1 MSAPHSIKVSFRPFD
16 PARTV
21 GTTALRA
28 GVAAPVPSLHLFSYV
43 DPYPLLLGRPF
54 EREWERDAHLRLVR
68 LVALAQDAVLGRRD
82 ADIELYPCPDDELVD
97 RLDGLLARLDP
108 VALGLPP
115 FAVVRRVPAASVS
128 GRGFEA
134 DPARALALLSRVSGS
149 VFVRRRAPATS
160 VMRIPL
166 MAFAF
171 YAAPGAGEVP
181 A

>member
-1 MSAPHSIKVSFRPFD
+1 MSTSRSIKVRCRPFD

-21 GTTALRA
+21 GAVALRS
-28 GVAAPVPSLHLFSYV
+28 GVAAPVPSLQLFSFV

-82 ADIELYPCPDDELVD
+82 ADIELYPCPDDELSD
-97 RLDGLLARLDP
+97 RLEEMLARLDP

-115 FAVVRRVPAASVS
+115 FAIVRRIPVDGVHEQ
-128 GRGFEA
+128 GFEA

-149 VFVRRRAPATS
+149 VFIRRRAPGTA
-160 VMRIPL
+160 VMRTPR

>member
-1 MSAPHSIKVSFRPFD
+1 MSTSRSIKVRCRPFD

-21 GTTALRA
+21 GAVALRS
-28 GVAAPVPSLHLFSYV
+28 GVVAPVPSLRLFSHV

-68 LVALAQDAVLGRRD
+68 LVALAQEAVLRHRES
-82 ADIELYPCPDDELVD
+82 DIGLYACPDDELGD

-115 FAVVRRVPAASVS
+115 FAIVRRVPAGGVS
-128 GRGFEA
+128 DRGFEP

-149 VFVRRRAPATS
+149 VFVRRRAPATA
-160 VMRIPL
+160 VMRIPR

>member
-1 MSAPHSIKVSFRPFD
+1 MTTPHSIKVSFRPFD

-21 GTTALRA
+21 GVAALRA
-28 GVAAPVPSLHLFSYV
+28 GVAAPVPSLQLFSYV

-68 LVALAQDAVLGRRD
+68 LVALAQEAVLGRRD
-82 ADIELYPCPDDELVD
+82 ADTELYPCPDDALSD
-97 RLDGLLARLDP
+97 RLDELLARMDP

-115 FAVVRRVPAASVS
+115 FAIVRRVPVE
-128 GRGFEA
+128 GVHGCGCEE

-149 VFVRRRAPATS
+149 VFVRRRAPDTA
-160 VMRIPL
+160 VMRIPR

-171 YAAPGAGEVP
+171 YAAPGAGEVS